1 MGTVGS
7 TNCVANRS
15 SRVSQAHLSALFTQ
29 SSGERA
35 GREQAAEI
43 EDSNAELPWNFTVP
57 LPLQNAPR
65 IQSAISM
72 FYESVKRRVQEAGVL
87 GFTCNGGESVAWVKH
102 TQCPESVVL

>member
-7 TNCVANRS
+7 QIALQPILSCHKLIFQPCS
-15 SRVSQAHLSALFTQ
+15 LRVVESAL
-29 SSGERA
+29 GE
-35 GREQAAEI
+35 EQAAEI

-72 FYESVKRRVQEAGVL
+72 FYESVKMRVQEAGVL